1 MRTAELSDA
10 NVKLQAIASEREV
23 ILSKEKSSRREA
35 EIANRLRDEFMAS
48 VSHELR
54 TPLNSILGWARLMK
68 GGTLDEN
75 QSHKALATIIKNSET
90 QNRLIEDLLDVA
102 RVISG
107 KLQLDIVELDPIEV
121 VSNAVETVGPLAE
134 AKHIN
139 IGLNV
144 ERADGDRII
153 KGDRNRMTQVF
164 TNLLTNS
171 IKFSPDG
178 SPIFVSVRFADNVVT
193 TIEDRGKGISPDFL
207 PLVFERF
214 RQDTTDASKNGGLGL
229 GLAIVRNLVEIHG
242 GTVMAESEGEDKG
255 ATFTVTLPFA
265 EETSLV
271 FDQQF
276 DGVHQVD
283 GNNIG

>member
-1 MRTAELSDA
+1 MS
-10 NVKLQAIASEREV
+10 N
-23 ILSKEKSSRREA
+23 
-35 EIANRLRDEFMAS
+35 F
-48 VSHELR
+48 
-54 TPLNSILGWARLMK
+54 
-68 GGTLDEN
+68 
-75 QSHKALATIIKNSET
+75 
-90 QNRLIEDLLDVA
+90 
-102 RVISG
+102 
-107 KLQLDIVELDPIEV
+107 DPIEV